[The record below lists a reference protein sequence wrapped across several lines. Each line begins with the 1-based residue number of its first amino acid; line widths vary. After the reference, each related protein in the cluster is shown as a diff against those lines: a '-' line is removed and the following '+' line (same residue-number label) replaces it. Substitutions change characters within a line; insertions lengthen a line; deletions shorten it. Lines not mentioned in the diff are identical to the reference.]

1 MDHNQTEAYRRRF
14 QTVTEHIERHLD
26 DDLSLERLSAVAH
39 FRPFTFI
46 GNLPLTAACRW
57 GVTSSCCG

>member
-14 QTVTEHIERHLD
+14 QPVTEHIERHLD

-39 FRPFTFI
+39 FSPFHFHRQF
-46 GNLPLTAACRW
+46 AAYW

>member
-39 FRPFTFI
+39 FSPFHFH
-46 GNLPLTAACRW
+46 R
-57 GVTSSCCG
+57 